1 MNPIVRTLFVAWQE
15 PESRRIFPIARLTR
29 RRSGEYEFAY
39 IEAVRA
45 AMARGFVGLP
55 GLEDI
60 ERVHVSAQ
68 LPALFEHRSASR
80 GRPRKGDSSSG
91 TEPAGLSGEALDAA
105 PITVF
110 VRRAPGDA
118 PERLEAFSPPLR
130 GPEGRRWGVFDARGV
145 GRVPGSVEALQSL
158 QPHERVTLRAEP
170 DNLYNPHALVIVRAD
185 QSELGYVP
193 DYLANELA
201 RAGGLPEQLEVEV
214 LGVQRLTFPP
224 AAPVYRVSCRYSCSA
239 ELARLLFASESYRPV
254 VARAQPSSNSAV

>member
-1 MNPIVRTLFVAWQE
+1 
-15 PESRRIFPIARLTR
+15 
-29 RRSGEYEFAY
+29 
-39 IEAVRA
+39 
-45 AMARGFVGLP
+45 
-55 GLEDI
+55 
-60 ERVHVSAQ
+60 
-68 LPALFEHRSASR
+68 
-80 GRPRKGDSSSG
+80 
-91 TEPAGLSGEALDAA
+91 
-105 PITVF
+105 
-110 VRRAPGDA
+110 
-118 PERLEAFSPPLR
+118 
-130 GPEGRRWGVFDARGV
+130 
-145 GRVPGSVEALQSL
+145 
-158 QPHERVTLRAEP
+158 VTLRAEP